1 MGANDAHFGFDA
13 VSPQEKTRR
22 VKGVFDSVAERY
34 DVMNDL
40 LSAGLHRL
48 WKRFA
53 VGLLDPRPGNVV
65 VDLAGGTGDLAR
77 MVAGWTDGA
86 ARVILC
92 DINERMVGR
101 GRDRSIDV
109 GVAGGIEYVQGDAQ
123 ALPFANAVIDRIV
136 IGFGLRNVTHK
147 SRALL
152 EMHRV
157 LRPGGKVVVLE
168 FSEVKSRFLA
178 GLYDAYSFKGLPL
191 LGRVVAGDADSYRYL
206 AESIR
211 MHPGQEALK
220 IMMQRAGFE
229 AVRYNNICTGLVAV
243 HSARRF

>member
-22 VKGVFDSVAERY
+22 VKEVFDSVAERY

-77 MVAGWTDGA
+77 LVAGWTDG

-92 DINERMVGR
+92 DINERMVAR
-101 GRDRSIDV
+101 GRDRSIDA

-123 ALPFANAVIDRIV
+123 ALPFADAAIDRIV

-157 LRPGGKVVVLE
+157 LRPGGKVVILE

-191 LGRVVAGDADSYRYL
+191 LGRVVADDADSYRYL

-211 MHPGQEALK
+211 MHPDQEALK

-229 AVRYNNICTGLVAV
+229 AVRYNDICTGLVAV